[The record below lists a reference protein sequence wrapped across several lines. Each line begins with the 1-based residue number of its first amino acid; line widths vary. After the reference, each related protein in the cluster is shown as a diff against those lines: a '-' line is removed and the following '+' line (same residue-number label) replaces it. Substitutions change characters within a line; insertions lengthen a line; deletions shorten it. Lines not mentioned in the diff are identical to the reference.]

1 MIRKN
6 TGELTPK
13 EERELL
19 QEFECVDRYC
29 DAVIPPAPKGEFEK
43 NNCGDEKKEH
53 CSTNQGGIKKK
64 IWKMV
69 KSAADGHFTFHIHK
83 IFDIT

>member
-29 DAVIPPAPKGEFEK
+29 DAVIPPLQKV
-43 NNCGDEKKEH
+43 NSKK
-53 CSTNQGGIKKK
+53 
-64 IWKMV
+64 
-69 KSAADGHFTFHIHK
+69 
-83 IFDIT
+83 

>member
-19 QEFECVDRYC
+19 QEFERVDRDC
-29 DAVIPPAPKGEFEK
+29 DSVIPPAPKGEFEK
-43 NNCGDEKKEH
+43 IIEEMKKRNIVPQIREELRKRF
-53 CSTNQGGIKKK
+53 GK
-64 IWKMV
+64 
-69 KSAADGHFTFHIHK
+69 
-83 IFDIT
+83 

>member
-29 DAVIPPAPKGEFEK
+29 DTVMTPAPKGEFEK
-43 NNCGDEKKEH
+43 IIAEMKKRNIVPQIREELR
-53 CSTNQGGIKKK
+53 KKLGR
-64 IWKMV
+64 W
-69 KSAADGHFTFHIHK
+69 
-83 IFDIT
+83 

>member
-19 QEFECVDRYC
+19 QEFECVD
-29 DAVIPPAPKGEFEK
+29 
-43 NNCGDEKKEH
+43 
-53 CSTNQGGIKKK
+53 GI
-64 IWKMV
+64 V
-69 KSAADGHFTFHIHK
+69 TR
-83 IFDIT
+83 

>member
-43 NNCGDEKKEH
+43 IIAEMKKRNIVPQVREELR
-53 CSTNQGGIKKK
+53 KKLGR
-64 IWKMV
+64 W
-69 KSAADGHFTFHIHK
+69 
-83 IFDIT
+83 